1 MAVNIEN
8 ISLDKHISGK
18 TNNDYLQLLPKFA
31 LKYQI
36 DKYNNIYASV
46 SMGQRSG
53 GYNIQML
60 GDFMESHLRA
70 DMSEKVKQGVVQYL
84 HNMVGQSS
92 MPSFVPDLVE
102 GILNE
107 KMPQFERA
115 SIEHLVYKPE
125 RSWNYELGAHISL
138 FDHTLQA
145 DGAIY
150 MMNVS
155 EQQIARF
162 TPSGLGR
169 MMTNAGESRSY
180 GAELSLHAR
189 PIEPLNIIASYGYTH
204 ATFTHYDAGE
214 EEDYSGFRIPFVPK
228 HTAALCASYT
238 IGVKHHPWI
247 SSVTLGADATA
258 TGKIYWN
265 ESNTMM
271 QPFYATLGASASI
284 DTNFGTL
291 RLWAKNITNTRYDT
305 FCFESMGREYRQH
318 AHPAHAGIEFCL
330 RF

>member
-1 MAVNIEN
+1 
-8 ISLDKHISGK
+8 
-18 TNNDYLQLLPKFA
+18 
-31 LKYQI
+31 
-36 DKYNNIYASV
+36 
-46 SMGQRSG
+46 
-53 GYNIQML
+53 
-60 GDFMESHLRA
+60 
-70 DMSEKVKQGVVQYL
+70 
-84 HNMVGQSS
+84 
-92 MPSFVPDLVE
+92 
-102 GILNE
+102 
-107 KMPQFERA
+107 MPQFERA

-155 EQQIARF
+155 EQQVARF

-180 GAELSLHAR
+180 GAELSLHTR

-238 IGVKHHPWI
+238 IGVRHHPWI

-284 DTNFGTL
+284 DTDFGIL
-291 RLWAKNITNTRYDT
+291 RLIVSDTEVACKILSDEGCLIKTTDVVGVKIGDAPGKLSKALEVLDRAQINMEYLYAFMTRTEKHAYVVLRVADNAKAEKALEDAGFHMITD
-305 FCFESMGREYRQH
+305 
-318 AHPAHAGIEFCL
+318 ADIDKL
-330 RF
+330 

>member
-1 MAVNIEN
+1 
-8 ISLDKHISGK
+8 
-18 TNNDYLQLLPKFA
+18 
-31 LKYQI
+31 
-36 DKYNNIYASV
+36 
-46 SMGQRSG
+46 
-53 GYNIQML
+53 ML

-125 RSWNYELGAHISL
+125 RSWNYEFGAHVSL

-180 GAELSLHAR
+180 GAELSLHAQ
-189 PIEPLNIIASYGYTH
+189 PIDPLTLMASYGFCH
-204 ATFTHYDAGE
+204 ATFTRYDAGE
-214 EEDYSGFRIPFVPK
+214 
-228 HTAALCASYT
+228 
-238 IGVKHHPWI
+238 
-247 SSVTLGADATA
+247 
-258 TGKIYWN
+258 
-265 ESNTMM
+265 
-271 QPFYATLGASASI
+271 
-284 DTNFGTL
+284 
-291 RLWAKNITNTRYDT
+291 
-305 FCFESMGREYRQH
+305 
-318 AHPAHAGIEFCL
+318 
-330 RF
+330 